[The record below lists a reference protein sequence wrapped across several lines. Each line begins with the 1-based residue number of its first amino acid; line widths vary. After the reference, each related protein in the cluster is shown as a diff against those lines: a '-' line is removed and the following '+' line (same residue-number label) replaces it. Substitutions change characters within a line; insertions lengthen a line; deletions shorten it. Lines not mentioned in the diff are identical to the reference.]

1 MNNENELIDF
11 ALKVKFFRNK
21 LNISQEELAH
31 RCGFDRTYISLLER
45 KKRNPS
51 FLNLKKLCQGLEVS
65 LSTFTERL

>member
-1 MNNENELIDF
+1 MNNENELNELASRI
-11 ALKVKFFRNK
+11 KFLRNK
-21 LNISQEELAH
+21 LNISQEVLAD

-65 LSTFTERL
+65 LSTFTEGL